1 MPFYF
6 SPLRSHSYARSR
18 FGFLM
23 FILWHS
29 PKNEPR
35 KRAKGCSPWIP
46 RGFALPTRQG
56 SKGLLSICLHLG
68 GIIAP
73 PRWVGRK
80 GAMLCLGKFAAYIAK
95 LGEAGLKPF
104 WKTEEG
110 KQCATVVGKSLD
122 FPTQLFSSHA
132 TSAQPRKNVWIA
144 CAFCPN
150 KTHFCLGAWRD
161 VGCALV
167 GFLRALSP

>member
-1 MPFYF
+1 
-6 SPLRSHSYARSR
+6 
-18 FGFLM
+18 M

-73 PRWVGRK
+73 PRWVGCK
-80 GAMLCLGKFAAYIAK
+80 GAMPNFRRTRRLHIENG
-95 LGEAGLKPF
+95 GVGLKPF
-104 WKTEEG
+104 WKTEG
-110 KQCATVVGKSLD
+110 GNLCATVVGKSLD
-122 FPTQLFSSHA
+122 FPTRLLTNHE
-132 TSAQPRKNVWIA
+132 TSAQPRKNVSIA

-161 VGCALV
+161 VSDAFAGSRGIKPLAR
-167 GFLRALSP
+167 FLSYFL